1 MATPRF
7 TDEQIAGFLDQA
19 KRGTPDHELC
29 EKYGFSHSTL
39 RRWQALHAEGIR
51 GELKQAESSAGL
63 VFLAAIAAALL
74 LTLAFSKAVGAL
86 VMPLFILYCLYY
98 IRRFRSISAK
108 HIKAENTSLART
120 GLGAN
125 NAFYQFCWLALIL
138 LGCACGYGLV
148 QLL

>member
-1 MATPRF
+1 MAKPRF
-7 TDEQIAGFLDQA
+7 TDEQIAAFLDQA

-98 IRRFRSISAK
+98 IRRYRSISAK
-108 HIKAENTSLART
+108 HIKAENTSRART
-120 GLGAN
+120 GLGTN
-125 NAFYQFCWLALIL
+125 NAFYQFCWLALTL

-148 QLL
+148 QLF

>member
-1 MATPRF
+1 MAKPRF
-7 TDEQIAGFLDQA
+7 TDEQIAAFLDQA

-39 RRWQALHAEGIR
+39 RRWQALHSEGIR

-98 IRRFRSISAK
+98 IRRYRSISAK
-108 HIKAENTSLART
+108 HIKAVNTSLART
-120 GLGAN
+120 GLGSN

-138 LGCACGYGLV
+138 LGCTCGYSIV